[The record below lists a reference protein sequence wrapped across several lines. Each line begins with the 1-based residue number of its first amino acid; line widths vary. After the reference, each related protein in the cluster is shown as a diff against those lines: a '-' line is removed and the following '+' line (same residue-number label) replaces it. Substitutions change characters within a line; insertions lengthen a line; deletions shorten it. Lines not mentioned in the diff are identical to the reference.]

1 MNLKDNDHR
10 FSKADDSE
18 ASCKTPIPT
27 ASTDC
32 TAVHEMRRGIQK
44 SDIAI
49 TGISGRFADSANLE
63 AFWSHLQQGHS
74 CIKEIQPRKGWET
87 YTHSGPDSEH
97 AFIPPSKWG
106 GMLYSIDQFDSLFF
120 DISPHEATR
129 IDPQQRLFLQEAY
142 KAFEDAGYCAEQ
154 LSEKK
159 VGVFVGARPGD
170 YKDLLIDSTRPLST
184 QSEQM
189 DAHLFLG
196 NDMAILAARISYFL
210 NCKGPSLTIDT
221 ASSSSLVAIHLA
233 CESIRTGESEMALAG
248 GVFVMSSPAYY
259 LMAAKTQ
266 LLAPDGKCKTFDK
279 NANGIVIGEGV
290 GALVL
295 KPLEAAIADGDHL
308 YGIIKG
314 SAINQDGKTF
324 GMTAPSL
331 HSQKALLCDLYKKA
345 TINPATVT
353 YLEAHGTGSKLG
365 DPIEMQALNEA
376 FHTFTDKK
384 QFCAIGSHKPNIG
397 HTVTCAGIA
406 GVFKVLLAM
415 KYQQIPPT
423 LHVEETNPQID
434 FQNSP
439 FFINTELREWKSSPD
454 SPRRAGVS
462 AFGLSGTNCHLIL
475 EEPSPQQKEVLR
487 PTRPYL
493 FFPFSAKTQIAL
505 MQKIVDMVK
514 WLEKEDANY
523 AVEDISYTLV
533 QGRSHFAIRH
543 AVVARNSGE
552 LKQCLSEIISN
563 GYSELHVEK
572 KERRDSQ
579 AESFL
584 QPYGHWLLQELL
596 ENVSL
601 DEEEYRKRLVAL
613 SALYVK
619 GCNLNW
625 ERFFEKERYFRIPLP
640 TYPFSGESYWIVEDR
655 GGSLLKSYAGTPLD
669 TADPGHDGGQ
679 EQTNTFLD
687 DSGDKPQQFKVVLTD
702 RLSKALSYM
711 VSDLIK
717 VSLEDIDI
725 QTPLSEYGFDSITY
739 IKFAHRL
746 QQSYRLDLTPAH
758 FFDYPTLECLAQ
770 YLHATYASVLTPYFA
785 TAYPVIS
792 QVATDEASRESSRI
806 QQHACIECSQVP
818 PTLTTALPIA
828 IIGISGSFPQAP
840 NVQSLW
846 YNLLSGRDCISEIP
860 PSRWSWQS
868 YFGNPATEANKTNVK
883 WAGIAEDVEW
893 FDPLFFGISPGEA
906 EQMDPPQRLLMTH
919 IWKAIEDAGYA
930 ASSLSGTNTALFV
943 GSTNSGYH
951 ERLSSV
957 NMALEGYS
965 ATGQTPSVGP
975 NRMSYLLNLHGPSE
989 AIETAC
995 SSSLVAIHRGVS
1007 AIESGQCD
1015 MAIVGGVNTLISPAL
1030 HISYSKAGML
1040 CEDGRCKTFSAAA
1053 NGYARGEGVG
1063 ILVLKKLSDAER
1075 DADHIYGVII
1085 GSAEN
1090 HGGHASSLT
1099 APNPRAQA
1107 DLLLAAY
1114 RKAGIDPGTVGYIE
1128 AHGTGTPLG
1137 DPIEINGLKTA
1148 FSELAQMRGE
1158 GPLPQESCGL
1168 GSLKSYIGHLE
1179 LAAGVA
1185 GVIKVLLQLQHK
1197 KLVKNLHCE
1206 QINPYIQLQDS
1217 PFYIVQQNREWEAP
1231 QDREGNISPRRAGV
1245 SSFGFGGA
1253 NAHVVLEEYLP
1264 KPGAT
1269 LAGSLT
1275 PQTGQGQTVPLLIV
1289 LSARNEERLYEQVQL
1304 LLGGT

>member
-1 MNLKDNDHR
+1 MSKRNNDVHLPGEDSVDR
-10 FSKADDSE
+10 SKEENSSGD
-18 ASCKTPIPT
+18 
-27 ASTDC
+27 
-32 TAVHEMRRGIQK
+32 EMCGERRG
-44 SDIAI
+44 SDVAI
-49 TGISGRFADSANLE
+49 IGLSGRFAASANLE
-63 AFWSHLQQGHS
+63 AFWKHLQAGEC
-74 CIKEIQPRKGWET
+74 CIKEITRKGWET
-87 YTHSGPDSEH
+87 STNTDSDPKRSH
-97 AFIPPSKWG
+97 IPQVAWG
-106 GMLYSIDQFDSLFF
+106 GMLEHIDQFDPLFF
-120 DISPHEATR
+120 NISPLEAAR
-129 IDPQQRLFLQEAY
+129 MDPQQRLFLEEAY
-142 KAFEDAGYCAEQ
+142 KSIEDAGYSAEQ

-159 VGVFVGARPGD
+159 IGVFVGARSSD
-170 YKDLLIDSTRPLST
+170 YKEQALRRNGTSLPSEEID
-184 QSEQM
+184 
-189 DAHLFLG
+189 AYLFLG
-196 NDMAILAARISYFL
+196 NDMAVLAARISYFL

-376 FHTFTDKK
+376 FHTSTDKK

-397 HTVTCAGIA
+397 HTVTCAVIA

-711 VSDLIK
+711 VSDL
-717 VSLEDIDI
+717 
-725 QTPLSEYGFDSITY
+725 
-739 IKFAHRL
+739 
-746 QQSYRLDLTPAH
+746 
-758 FFDYPTLECLAQ
+758 
-770 YLHATYASVLTPYFA
+770 
-785 TAYPVIS
+785 
-792 QVATDEASRESSRI
+792 
-806 QQHACIECSQVP
+806 
-818 PTLTTALPIA
+818 
-828 IIGISGSFPQAP
+828 
-840 NVQSLW
+840 
-846 YNLLSGRDCISEIP
+846 
-860 PSRWSWQS
+860 
-868 YFGNPATEANKTNVK
+868 
-883 WAGIAEDVEW
+883 
-893 FDPLFFGISPGEA
+893 
-906 EQMDPPQRLLMTH
+906 
-919 IWKAIEDAGYA
+919 
-930 ASSLSGTNTALFV
+930 
-943 GSTNSGYH
+943 
-951 ERLSSV
+951 
-957 NMALEGYS
+957 
-965 ATGQTPSVGP
+965 
-975 NRMSYLLNLHGPSE
+975 
-989 AIETAC
+989 
-995 SSSLVAIHRGVS
+995 
-1007 AIESGQCD
+1007 
-1015 MAIVGGVNTLISPAL
+1015 
-1030 HISYSKAGML
+1030 
-1040 CEDGRCKTFSAAA
+1040 
-1053 NGYARGEGVG
+1053 
-1063 ILVLKKLSDAER
+1063 
-1075 DADHIYGVII
+1075 
-1085 GSAEN
+1085 
-1090 HGGHASSLT
+1090 
-1099 APNPRAQA
+1099 
-1107 DLLLAAY
+1107 
-1114 RKAGIDPGTVGYIE
+1114 
-1128 AHGTGTPLG
+1128 
-1137 DPIEINGLKTA
+1137 
-1148 FSELAQMRGE
+1148 
-1158 GPLPQESCGL
+1158 
-1168 GSLKSYIGHLE
+1168 
-1179 LAAGVA
+1179 
-1185 GVIKVLLQLQHK
+1185 
-1197 KLVKNLHCE
+1197 
-1206 QINPYIQLQDS
+1206 
-1217 PFYIVQQNREWEAP
+1217 
-1231 QDREGNISPRRAGV
+1231 
-1245 SSFGFGGA
+1245 
-1253 NAHVVLEEYLP
+1253 
-1264 KPGAT
+1264 
-1269 LAGSLT
+1269 
-1275 PQTGQGQTVPLLIV
+1275 
-1289 LSARNEERLYEQVQL
+1289 
-1304 LLGGT
+1304 

>member
-1 MNLKDNDHR
+1 MNHKGDDVRSSGKDDVDPDNAILAPLTPKESEGKPQALKEKQSSH
-10 FSKADDSE
+10 
-18 ASCKTPIPT
+18 
-27 ASTDC
+27 
-32 TAVHEMRRGIQK
+32 
-44 SDIAI
+44 IAI
-49 TGISGRFADSANLE
+49 IGISGRFAGSPNLE
-63 AFWSHLQQGHS
+63 AFWDHLQAGQS
-74 CIKEIQPRKGWET
+74 CIEEIQREGWET
-87 YTHSGPDSEH
+87 SALTSPDPERSDT
-97 AFIPPSKWG
+97 SQVKWG
-106 GMLYSIDQFDSLFF
+106 GMLQNIDQFDPLFF
-120 DISPHEATR
+120 NISPLEATR
-129 IDPQQRLFLQEAY
+129 MDPQQRLFLEEAY
-142 KAFEDAGYCAEQ
+142 KAFEDGGYSAEQ
-154 LSEKK
+154 LSGKK
-159 VGVFVGARPGD
+159 VGVFVGARPSD
-170 YKDLLIDSTRPLST
+170 YKEQAL
-184 QSEQM
+184 QSEEV
-189 DAHLFLG
+189 ASHIFLG
-196 NDMAILAARISYFL
+196 NDMAILSARICYFL

-221 ASSSSLVAIHLA
+221 ACSSSLVAIHLA
-233 CESIRTGESEMALAG
+233 CESIHKGESEMALAG

-324 GMTAPSL
+324 GMTATSL

-711 VSDLIK
+711 VSDL
-717 VSLEDIDI
+717 
-725 QTPLSEYGFDSITY
+725 
-739 IKFAHRL
+739 
-746 QQSYRLDLTPAH
+746 
-758 FFDYPTLECLAQ
+758 
-770 YLHATYASVLTPYFA
+770 
-785 TAYPVIS
+785 
-792 QVATDEASRESSRI
+792 
-806 QQHACIECSQVP
+806 
-818 PTLTTALPIA
+818 
-828 IIGISGSFPQAP
+828 
-840 NVQSLW
+840 
-846 YNLLSGRDCISEIP
+846 
-860 PSRWSWQS
+860 
-868 YFGNPATEANKTNVK
+868 
-883 WAGIAEDVEW
+883 
-893 FDPLFFGISPGEA
+893 
-906 EQMDPPQRLLMTH
+906 
-919 IWKAIEDAGYA
+919 
-930 ASSLSGTNTALFV
+930 
-943 GSTNSGYH
+943 
-951 ERLSSV
+951 
-957 NMALEGYS
+957 
-965 ATGQTPSVGP
+965 
-975 NRMSYLLNLHGPSE
+975 
-989 AIETAC
+989 
-995 SSSLVAIHRGVS
+995 
-1007 AIESGQCD
+1007 
-1015 MAIVGGVNTLISPAL
+1015 
-1030 HISYSKAGML
+1030 
-1040 CEDGRCKTFSAAA
+1040 
-1053 NGYARGEGVG
+1053 
-1063 ILVLKKLSDAER
+1063 
-1075 DADHIYGVII
+1075 
-1085 GSAEN
+1085 
-1090 HGGHASSLT
+1090 
-1099 APNPRAQA
+1099 
-1107 DLLLAAY
+1107 
-1114 RKAGIDPGTVGYIE
+1114 
-1128 AHGTGTPLG
+1128 
-1137 DPIEINGLKTA
+1137 
-1148 FSELAQMRGE
+1148 
-1158 GPLPQESCGL
+1158 
-1168 GSLKSYIGHLE
+1168 
-1179 LAAGVA
+1179 
-1185 GVIKVLLQLQHK
+1185 
-1197 KLVKNLHCE
+1197 
-1206 QINPYIQLQDS
+1206 
-1217 PFYIVQQNREWEAP
+1217 
-1231 QDREGNISPRRAGV
+1231 
-1245 SSFGFGGA
+1245 
-1253 NAHVVLEEYLP
+1253 
-1264 KPGAT
+1264 
-1269 LAGSLT
+1269 
-1275 PQTGQGQTVPLLIV
+1275 
-1289 LSARNEERLYEQVQL
+1289 
-1304 LLGGT
+1304 